1 MLFRSSV
8 NEVRRKSFCAIRH
21 KCNSHREHCLSY
33 APYTRVP
40 REFKY
45 EGGEPVILTKS
56 MNGALNKLITREALK
71 KAHAEVISK
80 FTPERKSEA

>member
-1 MLFRSSV
+1 M
-8 NEVRRKSFCAIRH
+8 
-21 KCNSHREHCLSY
+21 
-33 APYTRVP
+33 
-40 REFKY
+40 
-45 EGGEPVILTKS
+45 ILTKS